1 MVASNLSRLT
11 PRKDQRLDELMGELL
26 RTGVLLAALVVL
38 VGGVVYLTRHGMS
51 VTNYQ
56 VFRGEPSELRTIS
69 GILHEALALRGRG
82 LIQLGLLI
90 LIATP
95 IARVAFSF
103 FAFLYQRDWLYVVVT
118 LMVLGL
124 LLYSLVG
131 GHA

>member
-1 MVASNLSRLT
+1 M
-11 PRKDQRLDELMGELL
+11 DELMGELL

-38 VGGVVYLTRHGMS
+38 VGGVVYLTHHDMP

-56 VFRGEPSELRTIS
+56 VFQGEPAELRTIA

-82 LIQLGLLI
+82 LIQLGLLL

-95 IARVAFSF
+95 IARVAFSV
-103 FAFLYQRDWLYVVVT
+103 FAFLYQRDWTYVMIT

-131 GHA
+131 GSV

>member
-1 MVASNLSRLT
+1 MVTSSLSHLT
-11 PRKDQRLDELMGELL
+11 ERKDQRLDELMGELL

-38 VGGVVYLTRHGMS
+38 VGGVVYLTRHDMP
-51 VTNYQ
+51 VINYQ
-56 VFRGEPSELRTIS
+56 VFQGEPRELRTIS

-103 FAFLYQRDWLYVVVT
+103 FAFLYQRDWTYVVVT

-124 LLYSLVG
+124 LLYSLLGRHV
-131 GHA
+131 